1 MKFRDFPRRAMA
13 HRANAFTLIELLVVI
28 AIIAILA
35 SLLLPVFS
43 RAKNQAAQTVDI
55 NNLKQITLGLS
66 LYAGDNHDVLPTPNW
81 SQQDAT
87 VLVGWLYRLD
97 TSLSGPAMFK
107 IEGGEIWPMLK
118 DQRLYMCPMDK
129 TNNSL
134 FQERE
139 QQLSSYVMN
148 GAVIGYFQTNFPPA
162 RLSEMKSDDIAF
174 WEADE
179 QDPTQFNDGSNFPA
193 EPISGRHR
201 KGAIN
206 GTFGGSVAYI
216 RLSDWEDLV
225 ADPNKNKLW
234 CYPGSADG
242 R

>member
-1 MKFRDFPRRAMA
+1 MKFSDYSKRSLVDG
-13 HRANAFTLIELLVVI
+13 ANAFTLIELLVVI

-55 NNLKQITLGLS
+55 NNLKQMTLGLS
-66 LYAGDNHDVLPTPNW
+66 MYAGDNHDILPVPNW
-81 SQQDAT
+81 SQQDSEYP
-87 VLVGWLYRLD
+87 GWLYALD
-97 TSLSGPAMFK
+97 QSASGPAQFK
-107 IEGGEIWPMLK
+107 IERGQIWPTLK

-129 TNNSL
+129 TNSSL
-134 FQERE
+134 FQQRE

-148 GAVIGYFQTNFPPA
+148 GGVIGYMRTNYPPA
-162 RLSEMKSDDIAF
+162 KLGDMKSDDIAF

-201 KGAIN
+201 NGAIN
-206 GTFGGSVAYI
+206 GTFGGSVGYI
-216 RLSDWEDLV
+216 RLTDWEDLV
-225 ADPNKNKLW
+225 SDANKNKLW